1 MPKERPETPGQSHA
15 NPVYVKAI
23 LQAGRPLT
31 IACHIKNYFFLV
43 VSAAIL
49 LESAAIL
56 LESADIL
63 EESALT
69 AEESVLTAEESAA
82 LASALELLQAAK
94 AAIAATNKN
103 FFICDCF
110 LRLLNGSVVNTTA

>member
-1 MPKERPETPGQSHA
+1 M
-15 NPVYVKAI
+15 
-23 LQAGRPLT
+23 
-31 IACHIKNYFFLV
+31 
-43 VSAAIL
+43 SAAIL
-49 LESAAIL
+49 LESADIL
-56 LESADIL
+56 EESADILEESADIL

-69 AEESVLTAEESAA
+69 AEESVLASELA
-82 LASALELLQAAK
+82 LLLQAAK

>member
-1 MPKERPETPGQSHA
+1 LPRAPSCPTPKERPEKPGQSHA

-23 LQAGRPLT
+23 LQAGWPLT

-49 LESAAIL
+49 LESADIL
-56 LESADIL
+56 EESADIL
-63 EESALT
+63 EESADIL
-69 AEESVLTAEESAA
+69 EESVLTAEESAV

-110 LRLLNGSVVNTTA
+110 YVY

>member
-23 LQAGRPLT
+23 LQAGWPLT

-49 LESAAIL
+49 LESA
-56 LESADIL
+56 DIL
-63 EESALT
+63 EESADIL
-69 AEESVLTAEESAA
+69 EESVLTAEESAV

-110 LRLLNGSVVNTTA
+110 YVY

>member
-1 MPKERPETPGQSHA
+1 LE
-15 NPVYVKAI
+15 
-23 LQAGRPLT
+23 
-31 IACHIKNYFFLV
+31 

-49 LESAAIL
+49 LESAATL
-56 LESADIL
+56 EESAAIL

-69 AEESVLTAEESAA
+69 LEESAALTAEESDAD
-82 LASALELLQAAK
+82 LSALELLQAAK

-110 LRLLNGSVVNTTA
+110 LRLLNGSVVNTKGLKK